1 MAYQSGIDDL
11 MELTS
16 ALPLESTSAQPRAV
30 PLHPLAKE
38 KAKKRRRNHQ
48 STGEEPI
55 LQVVG
60 HDGVDY

>member
-1 MAYQSGIDDL
+1 

-16 ALPLESTSAQPRAV
+16 ALPLESTSAQPARAV

-55 LQVVG
+55 LQVVE